1 MSMPMDGRVQLS
13 AVADKPLIVHR
24 PPNVPEVPRWAWAR
38 ETFVPANSAAY
49 AITFAGPRSGTELSL
64 VSDAR
69 TRQHRPKTT
78 AGTDR
83 KPKRVGR
90 TPTEQRGSG
99 RLQSR

>member
-1 MSMPMDGRVQLS
+1 MNMPMDGRVQLS

-24 PPNVPEVPRWAWAR
+24 PPNLPEVPRWAWAR

-49 AITFAGPRSGTELSL
+49 AITFAGPRLGTELSL
-64 VSDAR
+64 VSRAR

-90 TPTEQRGSG
+90 RWTEQHAVE
-99 RLQSR
+99 